1 MPRLRRAPPEA
12 FWAPL
17 RFSTDL
23 MPWGRF
29 RFPQGI
35 APGIFTNST
44 ATLSVSNLAAGTHSI
59 SASYSGGGFHGA
71 STSSALQQVVN
82 GNMNLAIATGGSK
95 SAIVMAGGTA
105 QYSLTIGGSGFSGQ
119 TSMTCTGAP
128 TGATCSLN
136 PSNPMV
142 SAAIPTLLNVSVST
156 TARTSGSL
164 SRLSRVSPGWGLSF
178 SLDSSLCHAALVR
191 PGSNCSSF
199 WCSLCRSPCHPAGE
213 TERKQSDRH
222 TRGHLSHFG
231 SSRVWLRQGLH
242 FIAARDQIV
251 R

>member
-29 RFPQGI
+29 RFPQCI

-164 SRLSRVSPGWGLSF
+164 SRLSRVSPWMWAVVLFGFFTLPRGARETRLKLLLILVFLVPLS
-178 SLDSSLCHAALVR
+178 LSSC
-191 PGSNCSSF
+191 GGN
-199 WCSLCRSPCHPAGE
+199 GE
-213 TERKQSDRH
+213 KNN
-222 TRGHLSHFG
+222 
-231 SSRVWLRQGLH
+231 
-242 FIAARDQIV
+242 
-251 R
+251 